1 MMMEDWKLKTE
12 NELIWDTQRKLLKI
26 GNRKIEGLV
35 SGNSKIVKINSL
47 GNTNKSLKVDNGKM
61 KMVNGILNNW
71 KWNCLGNT
79 KETIEKW
86 KIEKSK
92 NGKVENRTFEKRICL
107 VNTKETIESGQ
118 LETEELKKR
127 KIEMEK

>member
-1 MMMEDWKLKTE
+1 MEYWKLKTE
-12 NELIWDTQRKLLKI
+12 NELVWETQRKLLKG

-35 SGNSKIVKINSL
+35 SGNLKIVKMDLL
-47 GNTNKSLKVDNGKM
+47 GKHKEIIESGQWKM

-86 KIEKSK
+86 KIEKSI
-92 NGKVENRTFEKRICL
+92 NGKVENRKF
-107 VNTKETIESGQ
+107 
-118 LETEELKKR
+118 
-127 KIEMEK
+127 